1 MLNPRMT
8 VILRHL
14 LKAETAVTSEFLG
27 KVLAVTS
34 RTVRNDIKELET
46 IVKEY
51 GASIKSIRGTGYELV
66 LHDEQ
71 NFRKLLHG
79 IVEQEK
85 ENEEMPIMPEDRVH
99 YILKRLLLAENY
111 IKLDSL
117 ADELYI
123 SRSTLQNDLKDVK
136 TIFGRYGITL
146 EKRPNFGLK
155 VKGDEFKL
163 RLCMA
168 DHLLQTIESD
178 ISLDHTDLPIISK
191 EHLTLIRNV
200 IVERINTHNIRL
212 SDIG

>member
-14 LKAETAVTSEFLG
+14 LKAETAVTSEFLA

-71 NFRKLLHG
+71 NFRKLLYG

-146 EKRPNFGLK
+146 EKRPNFG
-155 VKGDEFKL
+155 
-163 RLCMA
+163 
-168 DHLLQTIESD
+168 
-178 ISLDHTDLPIISK
+178 
-191 EHLTLIRNV
+191 
-200 IVERINTHNIRL
+200 
-212 SDIG
+212 